1 MAQVSIFSPWKDA
14 SQNRGGEDLS
24 RLMYVKCIGDTD
36 IAGAQITASTLTVA
50 AAVDTLTF
58 TTNAAG
64 DTDINS
70 YTGAAGA
77 AGTITTSDANANT
90 LGEVINIINGVG
102 LGQNANTRY
111 RAALADY
118 PPTLA
123 LVASD
128 FAALGATNI
137 LRGRNDVGLGVL
149 ADTSTAG
156 KIAADDL
163 WVGIGTAGG
172 CIEGSGWQYPDYF
185 EDIPGSSTTA
195 SVNTRIRRSGPGVGR
210 KDHDTI
216 TRKKQYRITGF
227 SSQSL
232 LATTYN
238 FAVYDINGTQIYNE
252 PLTAAAVT
260 LFQDRSN
267 TPIVGPVGSPLFCRF
282 WGTGANTDGSISV
295 MAEERV
301 A

>member
-14 SQNRGGEDLS
+14 SVIREGEDLS
-24 RLMYVKCIGDTD
+24 RLMYVKLVGDTD
-36 IAGAQITASTLTVA
+36 IAGAQITAATLAVA

-58 TTNAAG
+58 LVNAAA

-77 AGTITTSDANANT
+77 AGTITTTDGNANT
-90 LGEVINIINGVG
+90 IGEIINIINGVG
-102 LGQNANTRY
+102 VGQNANARF

-118 PPTLA
+118 PPALA

-128 FAALGATNI
+128 FLVRGATNI
-137 LRGRNDVGLGVL
+137 MLGRSHVGLPLL
-149 ADTSTAG
+149 ADTSTNG
-156 KIAADDL
+156 KITADDL
-163 WVGIGTAGG
+163 WVGIGTDGG
-172 CIEGSGWQYPDYF
+172 CIEGAGWQYPDYYT
-185 EDIPGSSTTA
+185 DYPGSSTTA
-195 SVNTRIRRSGPGVGR
+195 GVNTGIRKQVISGR
-210 KDHDTI
+210 KDSDTV

-227 SSQSL
+227 ASQSL

-238 FAVYDINGTQIYNE
+238 IQVRDINNNVIYQE
-252 PLTAAAVT
+252 PLTNAVVT
-260 LFQDRSN
+260 LFRDLSA
-267 TPIVGPVGSPLFCRF
+267 TPIVGPIGSPLFVRF
-282 WGTGANTDGSISV
+282 FGTGANTDGSIQV

>member
-227 SSQSL
+227 SSSRIGP
-232 LATTYN
+232 TH
-238 FAVYDINGTQIYNE
+238 
-252 PLTAAAVT
+252 
-260 LFQDRSN
+260 RS
-267 TPIVGPVGSPLFCRF
+267 
-282 WGTGANTDGSISV
+282 
-295 MAEERV
+295 
-301 A
+301 